1 MDHAHRKSLDK
12 DVMNVCR
19 GQDEGVWLKCVNF
32 AIDFT
37 QDVCRELV
45 LIGKREENLKGEIMD
60 LQHGL
65 RFVKDTSIR
74 ASTGNQL

>member
-1 MDHAHRKSLDK
+1 M
-12 DVMNVCR
+12 
-19 GQDEGVWLKCVNF
+19 WLKCLHFSFIFSQN
-32 AIDFT
+32 
-37 QDVCRELV
+37 VCRELV
-45 LIGKREENLKGEIMD
+45 LIGRREENLKGEMMD